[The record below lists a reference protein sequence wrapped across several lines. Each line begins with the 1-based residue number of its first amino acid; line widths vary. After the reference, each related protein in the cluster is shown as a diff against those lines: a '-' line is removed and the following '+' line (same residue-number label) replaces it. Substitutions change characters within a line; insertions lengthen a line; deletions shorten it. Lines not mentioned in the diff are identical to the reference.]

1 MSETPTPIV
10 DDPDTGG
17 FWQAAQRGAL
27 AVQWCW
33 RCAEPVHLPR
43 PQCPR
48 CASDDLGWRD
58 VDGTG
63 TVYSW
68 AVVRHPVH
76 PAFPVPYTVALVA
89 LTDFPAVRLVAHFDG
104 APPLHEGQLVR
115 CVPRPDSTG
124 VMVPHWDPVKVTA
137 EGGEGGST

>member
-1 MSETPTPIV
+1 MPQTPTPV
-10 DDPDTGG
+10 LDDSDTGG

-33 RCAEPVHLPR
+33 RCAQPVHLPR

-48 CASDDLGWRD
+48 CGSSELGWHD
-58 VDGTG
+58 VDGTA

-89 LTDFPAVRLVAHFDG
+89 LTDHPSVRLMAHFDG
-104 APPLHEGQLVR
+104 TPPLREGLPVR
-115 CVPRPDSTG
+115 CVARPDAAG
-124 VMVPHWDPVKVTA
+124 VLVPQWELVTDDR
-137 EGGEGGST
+137 SMT